1 MVFFMSSSK
10 LLSLLKE
17 LESDSVSEGEVVR
30 YLEKELQG
38 CRRPW
43 ESIEWY
49 LVILYRMVF
58 ELQKLEVAKKLFK
71 YLERVSIKEALDKN
85 TTIACELIKLSTG
98 AKLGIYNK
106 DEVMK
111 DLSKQET
118 NDPTLQLIRLIV
130 LIDLSEKYDF
140 ALGKALNSVKRILE
154 ERARLLKEVMEED
167 PEIVEHYFIDLDLK
181 SNYPKSSP
189 LHEYFIKRG
198 ENLWSEYVSRRS
210 ILEELEKEIKE
221 LNEKLQH
228 HEIILSEKGERYAK
242 TLLYILLIILSI
254 STVYYFITIFLLY
267 SLLVLPPITVII
279 YVLEVFNK
287 LELLKRAIQ
296 YFSRSLAEGF
306 IWLFKKFDDEYKS
319 LREQMKRKE
328 EAKIEIE
335 RIVSKKTSRS

>member
-1 MVFFMSSSK
+1 MSSIE
-10 LLSLLKE
+10 LFSLLKE
-17 LESDSVSEGEVVR
+17 LESGSVSEEEVVMN
-30 YLEKELQG
+30 LEKELQRH
-38 CRRPW
+38 RRPW
-43 ESIEWY
+43 ESVESY

-71 YLERVSIKEALDKN
+71 YLERVSIKVTLDKD
-85 TTIACELIKLSTG
+85 TAITYKLIEQSTG

-118 NDPTLQLIRLIV
+118 NDPILQLIKLVV
-130 LIDLSEKYDF
+130 LTDLNEKYDP
-140 ALGKALNSVKRILE
+140 ALGEALNSVKRIFE
-154 ERARLLKEVMEED
+154 ERTRLLKEIIEENS
-167 PEIVEHYFIDLDLK
+167 EIVEHYFIDLDLK
-181 SNYPKSSP
+181 SNYPKPTP
-189 LHEYFIKRG
+189 LHDYFIKRG

-210 ILEELEKEIKE
+210 ILEELEKEIMK

-228 HEIILSEKGERYAK
+228 HEIMLSEKGENYAK
-242 TLLYILLIILSI
+242 KLLYTLLIILSI
-254 STVYYFITIFLLY
+254 GTVYYFITNFLLY
-267 SLLVLPPITVII
+267 SLLVLSPITVII

-296 YFSRSLAEGF
+296 YFSRLLAEAF
-306 IWLFKKFDDEYKS
+306 IWLLRKFDDEYKS
-319 LREQMKRKE
+319 LIEQIKRKE